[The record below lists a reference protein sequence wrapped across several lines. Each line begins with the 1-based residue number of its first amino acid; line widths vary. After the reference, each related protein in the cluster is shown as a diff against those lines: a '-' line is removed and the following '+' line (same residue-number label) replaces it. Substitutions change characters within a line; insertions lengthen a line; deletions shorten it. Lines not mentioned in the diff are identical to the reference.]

1 MANIDKITEQI
12 LEEAKVAANRNI
24 EAAKAE
30 ASDII
35 KKAEEECKKMQDEL
49 AVKEENARKSA
60 SDRAKSAAQLK
71 KRQAVLNAKQEIIA
85 DIIKAAYEKMLSLD
99 DKTYFEVIE
108 KMLKKFSLAKTG
120 EIHFSEKDLKRMPA
134 GYESVIEKAAKEN
147 GGTLTLSTETKNID
161 GGFIL
166 VYGGIEENCSIQA
179 MFHDRREFL
188 ADKVHELIF

>member
-71 KRQAVLNAKQEIIA
+71 KRKAV
-85 DIIKAAYEKMLSLD
+85 
-99 DKTYFEVIE
+99 F
-108 KMLKKFSLAKTG
+108 
-120 EIHFSEKDLKRMPA
+120 
-134 GYESVIEKAAKEN
+134 
-147 GGTLTLSTETKNID
+147 
-161 GGFIL
+161 
-166 VYGGIEENCSIQA
+166 
-179 MFHDRREFL
+179 
-188 ADKVHELIF
+188 